1 MGENYG
7 VEVIIKLGGCAITHK
22 NELEKENLAAFAK
35 AAKIVA
41 DLKGKCVIVH
51 GAG

>member
-1 MGENYG
+1 MSEKHG

-22 NELEKENLAAFAK
+22 NELEKENVEAFAK

-41 DLKGKCVIVH
+41 DLKGKCIIVH